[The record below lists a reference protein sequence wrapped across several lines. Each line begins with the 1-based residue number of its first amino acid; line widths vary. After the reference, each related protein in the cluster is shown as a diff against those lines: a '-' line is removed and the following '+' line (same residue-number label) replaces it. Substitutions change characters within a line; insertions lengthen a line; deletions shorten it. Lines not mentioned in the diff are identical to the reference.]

1 MLLLY
6 PAQIAAAVVAEAG
19 AGRLHFMVDGER
31 VVVQNAFLLPLNHLF
46 VFPAAT
52 PSSKLYLGLGLG
64 LGLGLIALV
73 SFSTVMVIVTY
84 YYRR

>member
-46 VFPAAT
+46 VFPATT